1 MAGVYLAETLN
12 IFLRDNWKSFAGQN
26 YFDPRRL
33 VLSVLWSGPL
43 LVIAILILVSIC
55 NHSLNTLLLALY
67 FLMLTFYPSALFP

>member
-26 YFDPRRL
+26 YFDPRGL
-33 VLSVLWSGPL
+33 FLSVLWSGPL

-67 FLMLTFYPSALFP
+67 FLMLTFYPSDLFP